1 MKKFDV
7 VDLMARSYRIPK
19 SGLTIRDPDSV
30 LYPLKDISS
39 RIYNYSDDK
48 RFFLFAT
55 EYETFICPFF
65 FGIEYLLTKN
75 GFEKVN
81 HSVINVNFGPNMCP
95 RNQNDLEPWL
105 SNFNAIRE
113 YCFEVTREIIEREQK
128 SFFIAP
134 APPHILE
141 EAKKIPADGI
151 FLEELKEKFYPII
164 CKDFPYLNNSE
175 LRGSFAYKEDV
186 DAHTI
191 TYIIYASDAEVY
203 VTKLPFDG
211 YKLAKE
217 LNARGYMH
225 RKKLFIPDFE
235 KI

>member
-7 VDLMARSYRIPK
+7 VDLMVRSYRIPK
-19 SGLTIRDPDSV
+19 SGLEIRDPDSV

-48 RFFLFAT
+48 RFFVFAT

-75 GFEKVN
+75 GFEKSD
-81 HSVINVNFGPNMCP
+81 HSVININFGPNMCP
-95 RNQNDLEPWL
+95 RYQNDLDLWL
-105 SNFNAIRE
+105 SNLNAIRE
-113 YCFEVTREIIEREQK
+113 YCIEITKEIMEREKK
-128 SFFIAP
+128 SFCIVP
-134 APPHILE
+134 VPSHILE
-141 EAKKIPADGI
+141 EAKKIPADGV
-151 FLEELKEKFYPII
+151 FLEELKKKFYPII
-164 CKDFPYLNNSE
+164 CKDFPYLNHSE
-175 LRGSFAYKEDV
+175 LRGSFAYKEDA
-186 DAHTI
+186 DTHTI

-203 VTKLPFDG
+203 VTKFPSGG

-217 LNARGYMH
+217 LKSRGYMY
-225 RKKLFIPDFE
+225 REELFVPDFE

>member
-19 SGLTIRDPDSV
+19 SGLAIRDPDSV

-48 RFFLFAT
+48 RFFVFAT

-75 GFEKVN
+75 GFEKSD
-81 HSVINVNFGPNMCP
+81 HSVININFGPNMCP
-95 RNQNDLEPWL
+95 RYQNDLDLWL
-105 SNFNAIRE
+105 SNLNAIRE
-113 YCFEVTREIIEREQK
+113 YCIEITKEIMEREKK
-128 SFFIAP
+128 SFCIAP
-134 APPHILE
+134 VPSYILE
-141 EAKKIPADGI
+141 EAKKIPADGV
-151 FLEELKEKFYPII
+151 FLEELKKKFYPII
-164 CKDFPYLNNSE
+164 CKDFPYLNHSE
-175 LRGSFAYKEDV
+175 LRGSFAYKEDA
-186 DAHTI
+186 DTHTI

-203 VTKLPFDG
+203 VTKFPSGG

-217 LNARGYMH
+217 LKSRGYMY
-225 RKKLFIPDFE
+225 REELFVPDFE

>member
-7 VDLMARSYRIPK
+7 VDLMVRSYRIPK
-19 SGLTIRDPDSV
+19 SGLEIRDPDSV

-48 RFFLFAT
+48 RFFVFAT

-75 GFEKVN
+75 GFEKSD
-81 HSVINVNFGPNMCP
+81 HSVININFGPNMCP
-95 RNQNDLEPWL
+95 RYQNDLDLWL
-105 SNFNAIRE
+105 SNLNAIRE
-113 YCFEVTREIIEREQK
+113 YCIEITKEIMEREKK
-128 SFFIAP
+128 SFCIAP
-134 APPHILE
+134 VPSHILE
-141 EAKKIPADGI
+141 EAKKIPADGV
-151 FLEELKEKFYPII
+151 FLEELKKKFYPII
-164 CKDFPYLNNSE
+164 CKDFPYLNHSE
-175 LRGSFAYKEDV
+175 LRGSFAYKEDA
-186 DAHTI
+186 DTHTI

-203 VTKLPFDG
+203 VTKFPSGG

-217 LNARGYMH
+217 LKSRGYMY
-225 RKKLFIPDFE
+225 REELFVPDFE